1 MSFRVANPPGR
12 LEPSS
17 LNARR
22 GAVSAGQA
30 GVLDT
35 GAIEQFRRLDAGGQ
49 RGLLARVCRLYDE
62 DAARLLEIISAGVTA
77 GNPVTITAAAHA
89 LKSASAN
96 LGATLVSALAAEL
109 EVETRNGTLSRA
121 NELLAKLRNA
131 HVAASFAIAEVVSP
145 EPA

>member
-1 MSFRVANPPGR
+1 MSFRAANQPGR

-22 GAVSAGQA
+22 DAVSAGES

-35 GAIEQFRRLDAGGQ
+35 RAIEQLRRLDTGGQ

-77 GNPVTITAAAHA
+77 GNSTTITAAAHA
-89 LKSASAN
+89 HKSASAN

-109 EVETRNGTLSRA
+109 EAETRYGTLSRA
-121 NELLAKLRNA
+121 DELLAKLRNA